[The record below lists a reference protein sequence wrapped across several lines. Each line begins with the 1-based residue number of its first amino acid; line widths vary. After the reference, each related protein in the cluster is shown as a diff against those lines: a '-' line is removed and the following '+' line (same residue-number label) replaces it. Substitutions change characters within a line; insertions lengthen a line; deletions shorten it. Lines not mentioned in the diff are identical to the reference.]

1 MPTPLP
7 STPKYVEVAD
17 KIEAKILQGTWDG
30 GRMPSVR
37 GVAGEHG
44 VSVVTASRALQVL
57 RDKGLIR
64 TVQRTGCF
72 RVPPPEAERWAVCL
86 RLTPGPWQRATI
98 DVSRTGFEALARRQ
112 PMHLEFDAFELTPGL
127 TVAEAAQ
134 AAAAAR
140 ADGVQGVFLLPSR
153 ASDADA
159 RAEEAFLAGCRQAGL
174 PLILLERNIRGRGRL
189 LPTDLAGLDDLVGA
203 ADCTRHLL
211 SLGRKR
217 IGMVIASPTTT
228 HDDRVA
234 GYLFALYEAHS
245 ARRKPTDLAEVVIRQ
260 PTELPTKEA
269 YAAVA
274 DAVVRERLDG
284 VVCYSDYTALGLV
297 MELLHRGVRVPKDVA
312 VTGFDNL
319 PIGDLF
325 AIGLTTYDYPA
336 EQMAEQAVR
345 LMRDRVKGAT
355 HPPVR
360 VSVPGE
366 LIIRGSTGATK

>member
-1 MPTPLP
+1 MSNDSP
-7 STPKYVEVAD
+7 SVPKYVEVAD
-17 KIEAKILQGTWDG
+17 RIEAQILQGSWDG

-37 GVAGEHG
+37 GVASQHG

-57 RDKGLIR
+57 RDKGLIHIG
-64 TVQRTGCF
+64 QRTGCF

-98 DVSRTGFEALARRQ
+98 GVSRTGFEALARRQ
-112 PMHLEFDAFELTPGL
+112 PMHLAFDAFELSPGL
-127 TVAEAAQ
+127 SEAEAAH
-134 AAAAAR
+134 AAHAAK

-159 RAEEAFLAGCRQAGL
+159 RAEETFLVGCRQAGL
-174 PLILLERNIRGRGRL
+174 PLVLLERNLRGRGRQ
-189 LPTDLAGLDDLVGA
+189 LPADLAGLDDLGGA
-203 ADCTRHLL
+203 ADCTRHLIG
-211 SLGRKR
+211 LGRKR
-217 IGMVIASPTTT
+217 IGMVIASPTST
-228 HDDRVA
+228 HDERLA
-234 GYLFALYEAHS
+234 GYLFALHEPQTANK
-245 ARRKPTDLAEVVIRQ
+245 RRPAALPAVVVRQ
-260 PTELPTKEA
+260 PTDLPTKEA

-274 DAVVRERLDG
+274 DEVVREKLDG

-297 MELLHRGVRVPKDVA
+297 MELLHRGVRVPRDVA

-319 PIGDLF
+319 PIGDSF

-336 EQMAEQAVR
+336 EMMAEQAVR

-360 VSVPGE
+360 VVVPGK
-366 LIIRGSTGATK
+366 LIVRGSTEG

>member
-1 MPTPLP
+1 MPP
-7 STPKYVEVAD
+7 SSPAPKYVEVAE
-17 KIEAKILQGTWDG
+17 KIEAQILQGNWDG

-37 GVAGEHG
+37 GVAGQHG

-57 RDKGLIR
+57 RDKGLIQ
-64 TVQRTGCF
+64 TVQRAGCF

-98 DVSRTGFEALARRQ
+98 DASRTGFEALARRQ
-112 PMHLEFDAFELTPGL
+112 PMHLAFGAFELVPGL
-127 TVAEAAQ
+127 TVAEAAL
-134 AAAAAR
+134 AATAAR

-159 RAEEAFLAGCRQAGL
+159 NAEEAFLAGCRQAGL
-174 PLILLERNIRGRGRL
+174 PLVLLERNLRGRGRQ
-189 LPTDLAGLDDLVGA
+189 LPADLAGLDDLGAA
-203 ADCTRHLL
+203 ADCTRHLFG
-211 SLGRKR
+211 LGRKR
-217 IGMVIASPTTT
+217 VGVVIASPTST

-234 GYLFALYEAHS
+234 GYLFALHEARTA
-245 ARRKPTDLAEVVIRQ
+245 ARRKPADLPEVVIRQ
-260 PTELPTKEA
+260 PTDLPTKTA

-274 DAVVRERLDG
+274 DAVVREKLDG

-297 MELLHRGVRVPKDVA
+297 MELLHRGVRVPRDVA

-319 PIGDLF
+319 PIGDSF
-325 AIGLTTYDYPA
+325 AIGLTTYDYPG

-345 LMRDRVKGAT
+345 LMRDRVKGAI

-360 VSVPGE
+360 VVVPGE
-366 LIIRGSTGATK
+366 LIIRGSTSGVS